1 MRLVPTCDVCAPVRS
16 RTRVKKDYLLC
27 VQCTMYTKDD
37 AKANKQVHSLCV
49 YANGRAKNYFC
60 FICTACCCCCLF
72 SICIHLLFLF
82 RILGLLRSPI
92 IAFVCLSHSI
102 SSCTQSK
109 MPKNR
114 NFSYMR
120 SQHQHIHTYT
130 SSNNTTI
137 FNCTTRI
144 ALIYIRFV
152 RSVRWRHSTRA
163 VFFPHHQKFQ
173 SSHDS
178 NCLDNF
184 VFYLFKYFILLI
196 IVL

>member
-1 MRLVPTCDVCAPVRS
+1 
-16 RTRVKKDYLLC
+16 
-27 VQCTMYTKDD
+27 MYTKDD

-49 YANGRAKNYFC
+49 HANGRAKKYFC
-60 FICTACCCCCLF
+60 FICTACWCCCCCCCCLF

-82 RILGLLRSPI
+82 RILVLLRSPI

-163 VFFPHHQKFQ
+163 VFFPHHQKYWSLHMTQ
-173 SSHDS
+173 I
-178 NCLDNF
+178 
-184 VFYLFKYFILLI
+184 VLI
-196 IVL
+196 ILSSICLNISFYWSSFYRELFCLPLLYLNIASIC